1 MSKETKSL
9 LCGVFAGLVLGILVS
24 LEIQRGQR
32 PKESAMVGR
41 TVRIRHDKTPSRAIE
56 QASVRTPEGDGTNG
70 TASPEPPPEG
80 VTAIPITPS
89 CSITFS
95 APFVKALRQM
105 KAEGESW
112 DVLVNM
118 VVAEFN
124 RQRVILVNAVH
135 RKLERGEMDFEE
147 SQDFFHAR
155 NEPLGKAVAQILGD
169 ECFRHWDK
177 QRLLRSVTTG
187 GYSLTA
193 AESEELYRIEKEHE
207 LRITELNR
215 AKENGEIDPL
225 DFESQRS
232 QAEEKYQKERA
243 ELVNEDHK
251 GRGESEHDSRL
262 AVLKSMTR
270 DLNLTP
276 QQLNELSDV
285 TRKHIQA
292 ERELLFLHDDAAR
305 AEKERALQATAE
317 NDFLRILGPQGVAE
331 LKKAND
337 FHYQTMKQYQE
348 LWRLTDSDVN
358 HLYEVFAKH
367 EKTVEDYQKQAK
379 PSVVVDAEGNE
390 QPAPDQ
396 YLLGLNQELRTELLR
411 YLGEERFRRFKAAGL
426 VPED

>member
-1 MSKETKSL
+1 
-9 LCGVFAGLVLGILVS
+9 
-24 LEIQRGQR
+24 
-32 PKESAMVGR
+32 
-41 TVRIRHDKTPSRAIE
+41 
-56 QASVRTPEGDGTNG
+56 
-70 TASPEPPPEG
+70 
-80 VTAIPITPS
+80 
-89 CSITFS
+89 
-95 APFVKALRQM
+95 M

>member
-1 MSKETKSL
+1 MRKEL
-9 LCGVFAGLVLGILVS
+9 RFFLCGTLAGIVLGAVAASMIPRRQHNEQFGTTTKLAATRRKATQVS
-24 LEIQRGQR
+24 LIAPQSSVQI
-32 PKESAMVGR
+32 PDAS
-41 TVRIRHDKTPSRAIE
+41 E
-56 QASVRTPEGDGTNG
+56 QASTNG
-70 TASPEPPPEG
+70 PRLEFTS
-80 VTAIPITPS
+80 ISITPS
-89 CSITFS
+89 CSMKFS
-95 APFVKALRQM
+95 APFVNALREM
-105 KAEGESW
+105 KAGGESP
-112 DVLVNM
+112 DVLVNT

-135 RKLERGEMDFEE
+135 RKLERGEIDFDE

-155 NEPLGKAVAQILGD
+155 NEPLGKAIAEILGD
-169 ECFRHWDK
+169 DCFRHWDK

-187 GYSLTA
+187 GYKLNA
-193 AESEELYRIEKEHE
+193 AESDELYRIEKEHE
-207 LRITELNR
+207 QRNAELTR
-215 AKENGEIDPL
+215 TKENGELDPM
-225 DFESQRS
+225 DFEAQRS
-232 QAEEKYQKERA
+232 KAEEEYQKERA
-243 ELVNEDHK
+243 ELVNEEHK
-251 GRGESEHDSRL
+251 GRGDSEHDSRL

-285 TRKHIQA
+285 TRKNIQA

-317 NDFLRILGPQGVAE
+317 NEFLRILGPQRVAE
-331 LKKAND
+331 LKRAND

-358 HLYEVFAKH
+358 HLYEFFASH

-396 YLLGLNQELRTELLR
+396 YLLGLNQELQAKLLR
-411 YLGEERFRRFKAAGL
+411 YLGEERYRRFKAAGL